1 MRKACC
7 LLLLSVLGGG
17 ASQQKKLDVTTFVV
31 LGEGLAAGMADFS
44 LRDVYQ
50 DKSFPAQMAR
60 QMKTIF
66 PQPLIQSP
74 GIGNVPGFPSLPVR
88 VPTTLQTTVRTPFPP
103 YLFVFNLSVPGFR
116 VADSINRRPSPPLV
130 QDRDAVQT
138 STNLILGFPALILGK
153 GKPLWTQLE
162 YARQMNPTIALVE
175 LGYYDVLEPAVKGD
189 PSLLPDVAAFRT
201 NYSTI
206 LATLKGLF
214 AQVLVT
220 TIPDPMDTAYFT
232 SLSGATR
239 LVGAPADV
247 LAGLYKLHPS
257 DRLTVNGLA
266 TIGSQLQ
273 VNETG
278 TLPAGSVVSAA
289 TADQISKRVDALNSE
304 ITSLAQQNGAIVYD
318 LRTFFRLMKASG
330 IQVGSKTLTADYLG
344 GFYSL
349 DGFYPGNT
357 GHALIANELLNL
369 LNQTYKESFSLVDV
383 NAVLNTDPAVRFT
396 PAVKRPGKGS
406 K

>member
-175 LGYYDVLEPAVKGD
+175 LGYYDV
-189 PSLLPDVAAFRT
+189 
-201 NYSTI
+201 
-206 LATLKGLF
+206 
-214 AQVLVT
+214 
-220 TIPDPMDTAYFT
+220 
-232 SLSGATR
+232 
-239 LVGAPADV
+239 
-247 LAGLYKLHPS
+247 
-257 DRLTVNGLA
+257 
-266 TIGSQLQ
+266 
-273 VNETG
+273 
-278 TLPAGSVVSAA
+278 
-289 TADQISKRVDALNSE
+289 
-304 ITSLAQQNGAIVYD
+304 
-318 LRTFFRLMKASG
+318 
-330 IQVGSKTLTADYLG
+330 
-344 GFYSL
+344 
-349 DGFYPGNT
+349 
-357 GHALIANELLNL
+357 
-369 LNQTYKESFSLVDV
+369 
-383 NAVLNTDPAVRFT
+383 
-396 PAVKRPGKGS
+396 
-406 K
+406 